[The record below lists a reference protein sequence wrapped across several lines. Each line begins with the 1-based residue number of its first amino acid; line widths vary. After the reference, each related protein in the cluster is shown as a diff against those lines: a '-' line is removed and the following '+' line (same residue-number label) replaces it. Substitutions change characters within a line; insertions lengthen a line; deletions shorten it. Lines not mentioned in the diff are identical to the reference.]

1 METAEIVKIVL
12 ASTVISGII
21 SALISYIISVRLKN
35 IDYKNEYYKKILDK
49 RLDAYKYLENQI
61 AVMKT
66 TVMDDED
73 GKAYHFIFGSGS
85 DGVIEFHKNL
95 VVAMSYSIW
104 INDKTV
110 KIMEDLNQ
118 YFYLISSVN
127 DEKQIVSKAK
137 RDYHKIAG
145 LRKELEKSVKSDL
158 FNLHNLDEFI
168 KEKKNEKPRLFH
180 YKDVDE

>member
-1 METAEIVKIVL
+1 METAEIIKIVL

-21 SALISYIISVRLKN
+21 SAIVSYIISVRLKN

-49 RLDAYKYLENQI
+49 RLDAYQYLENQI

-73 GKAYHFIFGSGS
+73 GKAYHFVLGKGRE
-85 DGVIEFHKNL
+85 GVVEFHRNL
-95 VVAMSYSIW
+95 LLAMSYSLW

-110 KIMEDLNQ
+110 KVMEELNQ
-118 YFYLISSVN
+118 CFYLISLIDNKNEIISR
-127 DEKQIVSKAK
+127 AK

-145 LRKELEKSVKSDL
+145 LRKKLEKSVKSDL
-158 FNLHNLDEFI
+158 FSLHNLDRFI
-168 KEKKNEKPRLFH
+168 KEKKHEKLRLFY
-180 YKDVDE
+180 YKDDS